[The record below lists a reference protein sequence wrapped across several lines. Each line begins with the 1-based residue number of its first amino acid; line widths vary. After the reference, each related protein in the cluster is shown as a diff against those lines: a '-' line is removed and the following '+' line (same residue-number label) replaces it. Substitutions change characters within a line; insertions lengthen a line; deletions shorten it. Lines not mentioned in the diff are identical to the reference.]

1 MKVRKL
7 NILTKLK
14 LYIFF
19 SSLQY
24 TFLYKVGFSVKF
36 CLVLLRRVSNQTV
49 GILAQPIQRPI
60 RYRWSYSKRQHQRL
74 KDTTT
79 LTVQTSGT
87 FYTASESDVRNL
99 AWREYIINSTGV
111 LGDTNPKLAVS
122 QAILDVLYIGFHQNA
137 NEIIQ

>member
-49 GILAQPIQRPI
+49 GILAQPI

-87 FYTASESDVRNL
+87 FCPASESDVRNL

-122 QAILDVLYIGFHQNA
+122 QAILDVLHIGFHQNA